1 MQPDCRWATQ
11 RWSFW
16 WLRSWLAVPAR
27 YVAGRRR
34 GGDSFRRS
42 SRRSLRDAPTGRRR
56 PASWRD
62 PRSSHD
68 ALDFDRRVAQVQVVD
83 PHHPLYGS
91 CLPVS
96 DRRSGRGPGLIVVR
110 LPDGRERAILR
121 SATDL
126 AFGLEGSAPTVDR
139 CMHISVRTLLPLANH
154 IRAVLAS
161 GHEDFAGGSRPAR
174 TARPEHVGPDRNSD
188 GAAAPVA
195 SSSSGEAEATG
206 AAIGPASPT
215 LAAAACSDPG
225 DGGRSC

>member
-1 MQPDCRWATQ
+1 MLVRPPMRAQTFA
-11 RWSFW
+11 
-16 WLRSWLAVPAR
+16 AVRFAAFPA
-27 YVAGRRR
+27 ADSCRR
-34 GGDSFRRS
+34 GSSAHGYGEAGDRG
-42 SRRSLRDAPTGRRR
+42 SRLPLQHH
-56 PASWRD
+56 
-62 PRSSHD
+62 RSSHD
-68 ALDFDRRVAQVQVVD
+68 AVDVDRRVAQVRVVD

-91 CLPVS
+91 YLPVS

-126 AFGLEGSAPTVDR
+126 AFGLEGSAPTVGR
-139 CMHISVRTLLPLANH
+139 YMHISVRTLLPLANH

-161 GHEDFAGGSRPAR
+161 GHEDFAGGSRPDR
-174 TARPEHVGPDRNSD
+174 TARPERVGPDRNSN

-195 SSSSGEAEATG
+195 SASGGEAAATG